1 MNKNSSNILISKVRD
16 IENIDALLAFT
27 PRYLSF
33 DFRHSS
39 PHYLG
44 EVDEALLTA
53 IPPKVSKVGIFENSS
68 TLYISYIAGRFLL
81 NAIQLEGNASLKT
94 CEILAAEGL
103 EILKTITSWE
113 QFDKFEGV
121 CNKFLVNDPELLAQY
136 KGKTP
141 LIVDSSLYKPNCN
154 YIARL
159 GDDFEE
165 RVALKNIS
173 KIEDWTKHN
182 I

>member
-16 IENIDALLAFT
+16 IENIGALLRFT
-27 PRYLSF
+27 PRYISF

-39 PHYLG
+39 PYYLG
-44 EVDEALLTA
+44 EVDEALFA
-53 IPPKVSKVGIFENSS
+53 GVPPKVSKVGIFEESS

-81 NAIQLEGNASLKT
+81 NAIQLEGDVSLKT

-103 EILKTITSWE
+103 EILKTITSE
-113 QFDKFEGV
+113 DEFDKFEGV
-121 CNKFLVNDPELLAQY
+121 CNKFLVNDPALLARY
-136 KGKTP
+136 RGKTP
-141 LIVDSSLYKPNCN
+141 LIVDSSLYRAGCN
-154 YIARL
+154 YIANL
-159 GDDFEE
+159 SENFDE
-165 RVALKNIS
+165 RVALKNIE